1 MDFVDLVRGL
11 GRQVAEAPA
20 RVAEQEEADDLED
33 PLAGP
38 GVGVA
43 DVAELLDEPPAGARL
58 LVHLAQ
64 RRLAWV
70 FAGPDVPLR
79 QRPEARFLAGGP
91 DRSQHPTTLQLPDEN
106 AAGRESSLHHRF
118 VQPPSPRLPT
128 GLARPSPHP

>member
-20 RVAEQEEADDLED
+20 RVPEQEEADDLED

-43 DVAELLDEPPAGARL
+43 NIAELFDKPAMRAGFLVYLPQRGLAR
-58 LVHLAQ
+58 
-64 RRLAWV
+64 V

-79 QRPEARFLAGGP
+79 QRPAARFLARRP
-91 DRSQHPTTLQLPDEN
+91 DCGEHSPAFPPPPQDPS
-106 AAGRESSLHHRF
+106 GRAPSLHPDDS
-118 VQPPSPRLPT
+118 PP
-128 GLARPSPHP
+128 